1 MQMQLPL
8 FPTHSRLINP
18 TTALEERDEMVYY
31 LHAGSVIYCHDKTDL
46 QSYRFISASLVNTG
60 LCKPKELADVLGVSN
75 RNIQRYAK
83 ALREKGSSWFFQ
95 REEKRGS
102 CYKFSG
108 EIREQA
114 QEYLNNFYSV
124 RDVARLVGI
133 SESAMRYHLKKG
145 TIKKR

>member
-8 FPTHSRLINP
+8 FPLESQLINS
-18 TTALEERDEMVYY
+18 TTALQERDEMVYY
-31 LHAGSVIYCHDKTDL
+31 LHAGSVIYCHEKADL
-46 QSYRFISASLVNTG
+46 QSYRYISASLVNTG

-83 ALREKGSSWFFQ
+83 ALREKGSPWFFQ

-108 EIREQA
+108 EIQEQA